1 MASYEVC
8 ERAKYRINLSEVCKK
23 KIQNPMVFY
32 TYQKTAMTLGKID
45 GAIGLYTW
53 AGVVL

>member
-1 MASYEVC
+1 
-8 ERAKYRINLSEVCKK
+8 
-23 KIQNPMVFY
+23 MVFY